1 MDFDDAVKGGERLA
15 VNLKAIAAERKIAS
29 SELSGIVGGKR
40 TVELESVIGKINR
53 GFERETVWA
62 GDFEVKLAG
71 VALGNHGKCEER
83 EREEQDT
90 EVE

>member
-1 MDFDDAVKGGERLA
+1 MEFDEAIEGGEGLA
-15 VNLKAIAAERKIAS
+15 VDLKAIAAERKIAS
-29 SELSGIVGGKR
+29 GELPGIVGGKR
-40 TVELESVIGKINR
+40 TVELESVVGKINR